1 MWCFAQ
7 FGAICRILKIW
18 KISIGFFS
26 RFLNCKNGTKSR
38 NTILCNL
45 VIFLLA
51 KENFIILL
59 AKVKV
64 GPPITG
70 LLTMSTKVIP
80 KILSNLT
87 LGLNFVF
94 LDFVGLDLRSS
105 LCYFIKAFHKLFDL
119 PKSNENKKK
128 WVLIFWCKVVLY
140 KL

>member
-26 RFLNCKNGTKSR
+26 RFLNGTKSR

-51 KENFIILL
+51 KENTIILL
-59 AKVKV
+59 SKVKV
-64 GPPITG
+64 GRPITG

-94 LDFVGLDLRSS
+94 LDFVGLYLRSS
-105 LCYFIKAFHKLFDL
+105 LCYFIKAFYKLFDL
-119 PKSNENKKK
+119 PKSNKNKKK
-128 WVLIFWCKVVLY
+128 WVLIFWCQVVLY